1 MSDRLNRE
9 STFFRTFGTHI
20 STMRN
25 LLIVC
30 GIALGSS
37 LLFSCKKTPDY
48 VAVPYDCACGSLSW
62 QGEEYPLLGTTYIL
76 TDSTNNR
83 SRRYYITTDV
93 SLEGETATHGL
104 SAWIEIPN
112 IGNGGNF
119 SIDAQSGES
128 EFQAWVDELNPNDPT
143 DTLRQYV
150 PVNAV
155 VQVGAAPVTGGVET
169 VNFQFTLNQLE
180 EGAPVPGDI
189 NCSGSFTVT
198 IAP

>member
-1 MSDRLNRE
+1 MSDRQNRE
-9 STFFRTFGTHI
+9 STFFRIFGTHI

-62 QGEEYPLLGTTYIL
+62 QGEEYALLGTTYIL

-93 SLEGETATHGL
+93 SLEGEANTHGL

-128 EFQAWVDELNPNDPT
+128 EFQAWVDEFNPNDPT

-155 VQVGAAPVTGGVET
+155 VQIGAAPVTGGVET

-180 EGAPVPGDI
+180 EGAPLPGDI
-189 NCSGSFTVT
+189 NCSGSFTVN